1 MDKALKFVFQLI
13 IISAVAFGLHFLIH
27 SITKDLYLWDSA
39 YMHLWQIYA
48 LQLLLSVVVI
58 LAVVGISKSLPQHV
72 GYVFLGVLT
81 LKLVANYLIIN
92 SALVPGTE
100 HDFFKHNFLIVFFV
114 YMFFDV
120 YVTYRVLNQSDSFK
134 K

>member
-1 MDKALKFVFQLI
+1 MGKAISFIAQLLI
-13 IISAVAFGLHFLIH
+13 LSLVAFGLHFLLH
-27 SITKDLYLWDSA
+27 SITKDLPFWDTA

-48 LQLLLSVVVI
+48 LQLLLSVVVV
-58 LAVVGISKSLPQHV
+58 LAVVGVSESLPQHL

-81 LKLVANYLIIN
+81 LKLVANYIIIN
-92 SALVPGTE
+92 PALLTGAE
-100 HDFFKHNFLIVFFV
+100 HDFFKHNFLIVFFMF
-114 YMFFDV
+114 MFFDV